1 MEQFGVHMNFLWN
14 IQVSSNYLFT
24 KNPFLFYFSDFRA
37 DWTRPRIP
45 ETTGFNV
52 QKFLTQ
58 TQPTQDCGLISVLV
72 RVSYAKG

>member
-37 DWTRPRIP
+37 DWAGPRIP
-45 ETTGFNV
+45 ETTGFYI
-52 QKFLTQ
+52 QKFL
-58 TQPTQDCGLISVLV
+58 
-72 RVSYAKG
+72 